1 MYHSCTICGKS
12 ILSGGNFKTHMK
24 KIHGIEALVIS
35 KLLKFGD
42 GSFNCSD
49 CVCTSKVK
57 ACVKI
62 HIESKHIET
71 GGLCQDCGKHVSTR
85 NALKVHRQRNHPHRP
100 LY

>member
-1 MYHSCTICGKS
+1 
-12 ILSGGNFKTHMK
+12 MK

-42 GSFNCSD
+42 GYFNCSD

-62 HIESKHIET
+62 HIESNILKQE
-71 GGLCQDCGKHVSTR
+71 DCVKIAESTFQQGM
-85 NALKVHRQRNHPHRP
+85 H
-100 LY
+100 

>member
-1 MYHSCTICGKS
+1 
-12 ILSGGNFKTHMK
+12 MK

-42 GSFNCSD
+42 GSFKCFD
-49 CVCTSKVK
+49 CVYTSKVK

-71 GGLCQDCGKHVSTR
+71 GGFSCQDCGKHVSTR

-100 LY
+100 LYWKFIVSFIKMNKYLSDKHLQ

>member
-1 MYHSCTICGKS
+1 M
-12 ILSGGNFKTHMK
+12 FEDEP
-24 KIHGIEALVIS
+24 IEALVIS
-35 KLLKFGD
+35 NLLKFGD
-42 GSFNCSD
+42 GSFKCSD
-49 CVCTSKVK
+49 CVYTSKVK

-85 NALKVHRQRNHPHRP
+85 NALKAHRQRNHLHRP